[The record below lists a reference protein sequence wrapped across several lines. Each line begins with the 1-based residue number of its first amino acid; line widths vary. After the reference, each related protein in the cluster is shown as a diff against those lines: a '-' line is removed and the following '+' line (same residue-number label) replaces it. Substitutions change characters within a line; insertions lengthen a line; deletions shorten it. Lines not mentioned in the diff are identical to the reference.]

1 MYVYSSNPDKNAVS
15 GQNQQISSCCLAH
28 LIHSSQ
34 SKSFGKKHSS
44 PFICCSSLKMPSSN
58 NIVSLVALLLLV
70 ANVYPELV
78 LGNILDQQIP
88 YQRQIRSLAN
98 GRWQLR

>member
-1 MYVYSSNPDKNAVS
+1 MYSSNPDKNAVS

-44 PFICCSSLKMPSSN
+44 PFICSSKMSCSN